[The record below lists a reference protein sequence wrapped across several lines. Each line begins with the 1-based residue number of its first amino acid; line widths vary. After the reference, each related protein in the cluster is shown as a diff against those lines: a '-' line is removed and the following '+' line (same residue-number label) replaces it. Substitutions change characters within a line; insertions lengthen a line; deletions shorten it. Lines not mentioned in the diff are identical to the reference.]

1 VSPARARAA
10 VNEPAALGF
19 VVAFTAGL
27 LSFLSPCVLPLVPS
41 YVGFITGMTLPE
53 VTGRRRAAFTHAL
66 LFVAGFSLVF
76 VLLGASA
83 TALGRALNHYQ
94 VWLQRLG
101 GVLIILFGLLCLG
114 VFKVG
119 LLTQE
124 RRLHLEHKPVGYL
137 GSALVGMA
145 FAAGWTPCI
154 GPVLGAILG
163 LAATS
168 GDVTRGV
175 QLLAVYSAG
184 LALPFLIAA
193 VAVESFLDWFQRFRR
208 FLPWVMRISGIVLI
222 VVGVLLVTGEF
233 TRLAGWLQGLTPD
246 FLREQL

>member
-1 VSPARARAA
+1 M
-10 VNEPAALGF
+10 NEPAALGF
-19 VVAFTAGL
+19 LVAFFAGL

-53 VTGRRRAAFTHAL
+53 VSGRRRAALTHAL

-83 TALGRALNHYQ
+83 TALGRALNYYQ
-94 VWLQRLG
+94 VWLQRVG

-119 LLTQE
+119 LLNQE
-124 RRLHLEHKPVGYL
+124 RRLHLGHKPVGYL
-137 GSALVGMA
+137 GSLLVGMA

-154 GPVLGAILG
+154 GPVLGGILG

-168 GDVTRGV
+168 SDVTRGM
-175 QLLAVYSAG
+175 QLLAAYSAG

-208 FLPWVMRISGIVLI
+208 FLPWVMRISGVMLI
-222 VVGVLLVTGEF
+222 VVGVLLLTGEF

>member
-1 VSPARARAA
+1 VPAAGAGA
-10 VNEPAALGF
+10 TVTEPAALGF
-19 VVAFTAGL
+19 MVAFVAGL

-53 VTGRRRAAFTHAL
+53 VSGRRRAALLHAL

-83 TALGRALNHYQ
+83 TALGRALNYYQ
-94 VWLQRLG
+94 VWLQRVG
-101 GVLIILFGLLCLG
+101 GVLIIIFGLLCLG

-119 LLTQE
+119 LLNQE
-124 RRLHLEHKPVGYL
+124 RRVHLEHKPVGYL
-137 GSALVGMA
+137 GSALVGVA
-145 FAAGWTPCI
+145 FGAGWTPCI

-163 LAATS
+163 LAATTS
-168 GDVTRGV
+168 DVTRGM

-184 LALPFLIAA
+184 LAVPFLIAA
-193 VAVESFLDWFQRFRR
+193 VAVESFLDWFQSFRR
-208 FLPWVMRISGIVLI
+208 YLPWVMRLSGLILI
-222 VVGVLLVTGEF
+222 VVGILLVTGEF

-246 FLREQL
+246 FLRERL

>member
-1 VSPARARAA
+1 M
-10 VNEPAALGF
+10 NEPAVLGF
-19 VVAFTAGL
+19 MVAFLAGL

-53 VTGRRRAAFTHAL
+53 VTGRRRAALTHAL

-83 TALGRALNHYQ
+83 TALGRALNYYQ
-94 VWLQRLG
+94 VWLQRVG

-124 RRLHLEHKPVGYL
+124 RRLHLERKPVGYL
-137 GSALVGMA
+137 GSLLVGMA

-154 GPVLGAILG
+154 GPVLGGILG

-168 GDVTRGV
+168 SDVTRGM
-175 QLLAVYSAG
+175 QLLAAYSAG

-193 VAVESFLDWFQRFRR
+193 VAIDSFLDWFQRFRR
-208 FLPWVMRISGIVLI
+208 FLPWVMRVSGVMLI

-233 TRLAGWLQGLTPD
+233 TRLAGWLQSLTPD
-246 FLREQL
+246 FLRERL

>member
-1 VSPARARAA
+1 M
-10 VNEPAALGF
+10 NEPAALGF
-19 VVAFTAGL
+19 VVAFVAGL

-53 VTGRRRAAFTHAL
+53 VTGRRRAALTHAL
-66 LFVAGFSLVF
+66 LFVGGFSLVF

-83 TALGRALNHYQ
+83 TALGRALNYYQ
-94 VWLQRLG
+94 VWLQRVG

-124 RRLHLEHKPVGYL
+124 RRLHLERKPVGYL

-154 GPVLGAILG
+154 GPVLGGILG

-168 GDVTRGV
+168 HDVTRGM

-208 FLPWVMRISGIVLI
+208 FLPWVMRASGVLLI

>member
-1 VSPARARAA
+1 M
-10 VNEPAALGF
+10 NEPAALGIA
-19 VVAFTAGL
+19 VAFAAGL

-41 YVGFITGMTLPE
+41 YIGFLTGMTLPE
-53 VTGRRRAAFTHAL
+53 VSGRRRTALIHAL
-66 LFVAGFSLVF
+66 LFVGGFSLVF
-76 VLLGASA
+76 ILLGASA
-83 TALGRALNHYQ
+83 TALGRALNYYQ
-94 VWLQRLG
+94 IWLQRVG

-114 VFKVG
+114 GFKFG

-124 RRLHLEHKPVGYL
+124 RRLHLERKPVGYL
-137 GSALVGMA
+137 GSVLVGMA

-154 GPVLGAILG
+154 GPVLGGILG

-168 GDVTRGV
+168 ADVSRGM
-175 QLLAVYSAG
+175 LLLGVYSAG

-208 FLPWVMRISGIVLI
+208 FLPWVMRISGVLLI

>member
-1 VSPARARAA
+1 M
-10 VNEPAALGF
+10 NEPVALGF
-19 VVAFTAGL
+19 IVAFIAGL

-53 VTGRRRAAFTHAL
+53 MSGRRRVALTHAL

-83 TALGRALNHYQ
+83 TALGRALNYYQ
-94 VWLQRLG
+94 IWLQRIG
-101 GVLIILFGLLCLG
+101 GILIILFGLLCLG
-114 VFKVG
+114 AFKVG
-119 LLTQE
+119 MLTQE
-124 RRLHLEHKPVGYL
+124 RRLHLERKPLGYL

-145 FAAGWTPCI
+145 FGAGWTPCI
-154 GPVLGAILG
+154 GPVLGGILG
-163 LAATS
+163 LAATTS
-168 GDVTRGV
+168 DVSRGM

-184 LALPFLIAA
+184 LAIPFLIAA

-208 FLPWVMRISGIVLI
+208 FLPWVMRFSGILLI